1 MSTPAPIGLAD
12 PPLTPVEARILG
24 CLMEKQR
31 TTPEQYPLTLNAL
44 VAACNQKSSRHPVM
58 QLEAGE
64 VGHTVNRLRDR
75 GLIHAALASRTERY
89 DHKMVGTYHL
99 SREEQAVLAVLM
111 LRGPQTL
118 GELRTHGARLA
129 ELPDLG
135 AVSQALRGLMER
147 SPSLVMELP
156 RAPGRREE
164 RYLHLLCGTPGM
176 EDLAALAAAGAPAAA
191 AVGAAGEADG
201 RIEAL
206 EGEVARLR
214 EELDRL
220 WELTGLAD
228 RRESQ

>member
-12 PPLTPVEARILG
+12 PLLTPVEARIVG

-44 VAACNQKSSRHPVM
+44 VSACNQKSSRYPTMHLDP
-58 QLEAGE
+58 GE
-64 VGHTVNRLRDR
+64 VGHSVNRLRDR
-75 GLIHAALASRTERY
+75 GLVHAGLASRTERY

-99 SREEQAVLAVLM
+99 SREEQAVLTVLM

-118 GELRTHGARLA
+118 GEIRTNSGRMA
-129 ELPDLG
+129 EFTDLG
-135 AVSQALRGLMER
+135 AVSEALRALMDR

-164 RYLHLLCGTPGM
+164 RYMHLLCGAPGP
-176 EDLAALAAAGAPAAA
+176 EELAALAAVGAPAHAA
-191 AVGAAGEADG
+191 PAKSQGADG
-201 RIEAL
+201 RLDAL
-206 EGEVARLR
+206 EEEVARLR
-214 EELDRL
+214 EGLERL

-228 RRESQ
+228 RREP